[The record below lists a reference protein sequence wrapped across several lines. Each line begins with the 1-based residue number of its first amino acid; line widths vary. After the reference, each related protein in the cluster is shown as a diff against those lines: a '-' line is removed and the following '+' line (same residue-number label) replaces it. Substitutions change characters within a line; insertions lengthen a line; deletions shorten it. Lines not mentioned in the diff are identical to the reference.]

1 MAKSAEMDA
10 KAKDIAA
17 LFRSAVEAED
27 KALLGD
33 TSTFAEQD
41 FFIQLGWF
49 TDQIVAFSRSFKSTS
64 ARCFRFARPSRTE
77 RSKVVFP
84 APKKPVSRSSGRTAT
99 TGGSEPI

>member
-10 KAKDIAA
+10 KAKDIPS

-49 TDQIVAFSRSFKSTS
+49 TNQIEAQ
-64 ARCFRFARPSRTE
+64 
-77 RSKVVFP
+77 
-84 APKKPVSRSSGRTAT
+84 
-99 TGGSEPI
+99 